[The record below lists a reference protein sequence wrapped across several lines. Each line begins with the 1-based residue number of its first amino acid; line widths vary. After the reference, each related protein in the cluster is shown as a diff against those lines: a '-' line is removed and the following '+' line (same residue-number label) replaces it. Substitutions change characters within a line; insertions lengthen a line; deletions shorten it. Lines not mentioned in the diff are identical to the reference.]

1 MSTEPAT
8 THDDIELAPGDWT
21 LVRKLAPYLRPDAL
35 LYVVAFVLAPVSA
48 ALTVVQPLLL
58 KTVIDD
64 YVVPGNLNGL
74 QTAALL
80 YLAAVVAA
88 FATEASYTVA
98 LSHAASRTIAR
109 LRDRIYQHSLSLAQS
124 FFDRVPTGRLLTRAT
139 SDVDA
144 LGETL
149 TAGAI
154 TIVLDMLLVVGI
166 LVGMFAL
173 DAKLTLVLLL
183 VGPPLALAI
192 ELIRRKLRNLYNIVR
207 TSLAE
212 LNAYLAERLN
222 GVQVVQ
228 LYADEERALR
238 GFDER
243 LYRYRDATVSTNIWD
258 ALMYALVDGLANV
271 TMALMLW
278 YGSGGILE
286 GVATAGLLAAFI
298 DYIGKL
304 FQPVREFSA
313 KVAIIQRATSALEKI
328 FGLLDHREQI
338 PDGTQP
344 LEGEL
349 ESVVLEDVSFAYGEG
364 PDVLR
369 GVSLEVRPGEV
380 VALVG
385 RTGSGKSTIGKLLIR
400 AYQGYRGSIR
410 INGRELSELQRDA
423 VRRMIGMVHQ
433 DVVLFPGDVR
443 FNVALGADIPDAELE
458 EAIRIVH
465 AQRAIERLGGLD
477 GRVEHGGRNLSVG
490 EGQLLAFARTMA
502 HDPPMVIL
510 DEATASVD
518 TLTEAAIQQATEAV
532 LARKTVLVIAHRLS
546 TIIHADRIVVME
558 AGQVVEVG
566 SHAELLERGGRYA
579 DLFQKQF
586 GEELEDDDRELS
598 AG

>member
-1 MSTEPAT
+1 MSTRTPPPS
-8 THDDIELAPGDWT
+8 DDIELARSDWT
-21 LVRKLAPYLRPDAL
+21 LARKLAPYLRPDAL
-35 LYVVAFVLAPVSA
+35 PYVLAFVLAPLSA
-48 ALTVVQPLLL
+48 VLTVVQPLLL

-64 YVVPGNLNGL
+64 YVVPGNLDGL
-74 QTAALL
+74 KTAALL

-98 LSHAASRTIAR
+98 LSHAASRTISR
-109 LRDRIYQHSLSLAQS
+109 LRDRIYAHSLSLSQS

-154 TIVLDMLLVVGI
+154 TIVLDVLLVVGI
-166 LVGMFAL
+166 LIGMFAL

-183 VGPPLALAI
+183 VGPPLAVAI
-192 ELIRRKLRNLYNIVR
+192 ELIRRKLRGLYNLVR
-207 TSLAE
+207 TSLAD

-228 LYADEERALR
+228 LYADEERALA
-238 GFDER
+238 GFDRR
-243 LYRYRDATVSTNIWD
+243 LYRYRDATVATNIWD
-258 ALMYALVDGLANV
+258 ALMYALVDGLASV

-304 FQPVREFSA
+304 FQPIREFSA

-328 FGLLDHREQI
+328 FGLLDHREHI
-338 PDGTQP
+338 PDGTED
-344 LEGEL
+344 LDGEL
-349 ESVVLEDVSFAYGEG
+349 ESVVLEDVSFAYGDG

-385 RTGSGKSTIGKLLIR
+385 RTGSGKSTLGKLLIR
-400 AYQGYRGSIR
+400 AYAGYRGSIR
-410 INGRELSELQRDA
+410 VNGRELSQLRRDA
-423 VRRMIGMVHQ
+423 VRGMIGMVHQ

-443 FNVALGADIPDAELE
+443 FNVALGADIPDEKLE

-465 AQRAIERLGGLD
+465 AERAIERLGGLD

-518 TLTEAAIQQATEAV
+518 TLTEAAIQKATEAV

-546 TIIHADRIVVME
+546 TIVHADRIVVMD
-558 AGQVVEVG
+558 AGRVVEVG
-566 SHAELLERGGRYA
+566 THAELLQCGGRYA
-579 DLFQKQF
+579 ELFQKQF
-586 GEELEDDDRELS
+586 GEEPDADRELS